1 MKQTILFTLA
11 VILNSVLNAQNIE
24 LWGTTALGGKT
35 NSGTVFKY
43 SVQDDSLTSI
53 PLEIPQAGVPE
64 LQGFIE
70 ASNGKLY
77 ALSRSFGFTDDCNSI
92 QTGGVIIEFDPM
104 TNIYQDVYQ
113 FKNMIDGQN
122 PNFKLMQASDGKLY
136 GMTISG
142 GAYNEGVI
150 FRYDISD
157 YSYTKLYDFQTSTGS
172 SPEGALVE
180 GTNNVLYGTTH
191 FGGTN
196 QKGVLFRFELT
207 DLNYI
212 VAYNFNGSQGSY
224 PTNPL
229 IKIDNSTIVGMTN
242 GGGTD
247 DFGVIYKYDFMS
259 FQYTKIHDFD
269 LQLGM
274 VSPRGSIVFDG
285 LNKIYGASSND
296 PSRIFCFNLSSEAMS
311 VLHEFDPVTDG
322 YQPVGGLVFHNG
334 ELYGLCASGGGINSI
349 GTLFKYSIAND
360 LLTVITH
367 FSQSP
372 TSYYM
377 NSTVPFIASNNL
389 FYGLGTSGGSPNLGG
404 IFKVDLSTSQMTNL
418 HDFNYG
424 INGAVPKSTLFQA
437 SNGRVF
443 GTTYYGGLN
452 GEGVVFEV
460 NRYTNEIDSL
470 HNAKLAT
477 GNQFIDIMIEYQG
490 QLIGTGAN
498 GSIYSFDMNS
508 NLYAELGDISGT
520 TASGGLA
527 QIDDYAYGVSY
538 FGGDNNVGTLYRFDL
553 DNNNLSNIEFSFD
566 GIKLGA
572 NPFGHLF
579 ANDDF
584 FLYGLTESG
593 GVNDYGTIYKYEPF
607 LNDFIKLYDFD
618 NLSGNSPTGSLVKHS
633 NGKFYGLAKYG
644 GNNDLGVLF
653 SFYDNTQ
660 TYEKFVDFDSL
671 NGSIPSGSLLVA
683 SDGLLYGLTAEG
695 GQNNDGVL
703 FSFNTATNQ
712 INTLFDFDRYVSGS
726 HPYQALTE
734 VDPILSTA
742 DKSETSL
749 VVYPN
754 PFQSIINLQNPKSE
768 IVSIRVVDLYGK
780 LLFENTS
787 NKANISIDLSTF
799 SSGVYTLQ
807 YDRSGL
813 TGSTKIIKY

>member
-1 MKQTILFTLA
+1 MKKAILITLA
-11 VILNSVLNAQNIE
+11 VILNSALNAQNIE
-24 LWGTTALGGKT
+24 LWGTTALGGST

-53 PLEIPQAGVPE
+53 PLEMPQAGVPE

-77 ALSRSFGFTDDCNSI
+77 ALSRSFGFNDDCNSI
-92 QTGGVIIEFDPM
+92 QTGGVIIEFDPI
-104 TNIYQDVYQ
+104 TNTYQDVYH

-122 PNFKLMQASDGKLY
+122 PNYKLMQASDGKLY

-142 GAYNEGVI
+142 GTYNEGVI
-150 FRYDISD
+150 FRFDVSN
-157 YSYTKLYDFQTSTGS
+157 YSYTKLFDFQNSSGS
-172 SPEGALVE
+172 SPTGALVE
-180 GTNNVLYGTTH
+180 GTNDVLYGTTQL
-191 FGGTN
+191 GGTN

-212 VAYNFNGSQGSY
+212 VAYNFNGSQGSF
-224 PTNPL
+224 PSNTL
-229 IKIDNSTIVGMTN
+229 IKVDNSTFVGTTS

-274 VSPRGSIVFDG
+274 VSPRASIVFDG

-296 PSRIFCFNLSSEAMS
+296 PSRIFCFNLSSETMS
-311 VLHEFDPVTDG
+311 VLHEFDPLTDG
-322 YQPVGGLVFHNG
+322 YHPEGGLFYHNG
-334 ELYGLCASGGGINSI
+334 ELYGLCSAGGVNST

-360 LLTVITH
+360 LLTVINH
-367 FSQSP
+367 FTQSP

-377 NSTVPFIASNNL
+377 NTTIPFIASNNS
-389 FYGLGTSGGSPNLGG
+389 FYGLGTFGGSPNLGG
-404 IFKVDLSTSQMTNL
+404 IFKFDLSTSQLTNL

-424 INGAVPKSTLFQA
+424 INGAIPKSTLFQA

-443 GTTYYGGLN
+443 GTAYYGGLS

-460 NRYTNEIDSL
+460 DRYTNEIETL
-470 HNAKLAT
+470 HNAILAT
-477 GNQFIDIMIEYQG
+477 GNQFTDVMIEYQG
-490 QLIGTGAN
+490 KLLGTGAN
-498 GSIYSFDMNS
+498 GTIYSIDMNTNTYS
-508 NLYAELGDISGT
+508 ELGDISGT
-520 TASGGLA
+520 TASGGLV
-527 QIDDYAYGVSY
+527 QIDDYGYGVSY

-553 DNNNLSNIEFSFD
+553 NNNNVSSIEFSFD
-566 GIKLGA
+566 GILTGA
-572 NPFGHLF
+572 SPVGHLF

-593 GVNDYGTIYKYEPF
+593 GTNGSGTIYKYEPF

-653 SFYDNTQ
+653 SFDDNTQ
-660 TYEKFVDFDSL
+660 TYEKLVDFDSL
-671 NGSIPSGSLLVA
+671 NGSIPRGSLLVA

-703 FSFNTATNQ
+703 FSFNTTTNQ

-726 HPYQALTE
+726 HPFQALTE

-768 IVSIRVVDLYGK
+768 IVSIQVVDLYGK

-787 NKANISIDLSTF
+787 NKANISIDLSNF

-807 YDRSGL
+807 YDRNGFI
-813 TGSTKIIKY
+813 GSTKIIKY